1 MPYIG
6 AMKST
11 QLPPVR
17 VELAVREEIE
27 SCLRDGETLS
37 QFIGNAAVDAARA
50 RKSQQEFLAR
60 GRASLAQAQR
70 DGEFYPAADVLGE
83 MRGRLQTRMLA
94 LKKRKQSSKAL

>member
-1 MPYIG
+1 
-6 AMKST
+6 MKST

-37 QFIGNAAVDAARA
+37 QFIEKSAVEAARA
-50 RKSQQEFLAR
+50 RKSQQAFLAR

-70 DGEFYPAADVLGE
+70 DSEFYPAADVLGE
-83 MRGRLQTRMLA
+83 MRDRLQTRMGA
-94 LKKRKQSSKAL
+94 LKKKRTSKAL

>member
-1 MPYIG
+1 
-6 AMKST
+6 MKST

-37 QFIGNAAVDAARA
+37 QFIEKSAVEAARA

-60 GRASLAQAQR
+60 GRASLSQAQR
-70 DGEFYPAADVLGE
+70 NGEFYPAADVLGE
-83 MRGRLQTRMLA
+83 MRARLQTRMGA
-94 LKKRKQSSKAL
+94 PRKKQASKAP

>member
-1 MPYIG
+1 
-6 AMKST
+6 MKST

-27 SCLRDGETLS
+27 SCLQDGESLS
-37 QFIGNAAVDAARA
+37 QFIEKSVVEAARS

-70 DGEFYPAADVLGE
+70 DGEFYPAADVLRE
-83 MRGRLQTRMLA
+83 MRARLERRMGT
-94 LKKRKQSSKAL
+94 LKKKRASTAL